1 MKAFGEPVLVTRTH
15 FINDIDTLTRGSCSM
30 MRQRQTNLGCAC
42 QYAGMVGMCAPAVGL
57 FVVALCPPSDRVN
70 FAEESLSSRRR
81 RVCNKRTYAPMVGM
95 VACIILYVFVN
106 VLILYRWYEDGFLR
120 WYEDGFASTS
130 IAHHS
135 MACFTLARTAGVGV
149 KQFKETDAQPNGVA
163 RTYVADTAG

>member
-1 MKAFGEPVLVTRTH
+1 MVAGLAFAFSSSRTKEPLWPWCDHGGIQVSTNCMNPRSRYA
-15 FINDIDTLTRGSCSM
+15 RGLHVRPC
-30 MRQRQTNLGCAC
+30 RG
-42 QYAGMVGMCAPAVGL
+42 
-57 FVVALCPPSDRVN
+57 ALRCNALPPSDRVN
-70 FAEESLSSRRR
+70 FAQEGSSPRRR